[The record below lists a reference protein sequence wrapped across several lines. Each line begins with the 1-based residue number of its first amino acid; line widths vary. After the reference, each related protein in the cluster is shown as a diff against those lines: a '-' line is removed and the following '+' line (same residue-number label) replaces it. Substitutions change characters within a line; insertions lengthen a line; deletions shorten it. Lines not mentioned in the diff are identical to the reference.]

1 MFPLSL
7 QICAGGKSEDNVRNV
22 LDCINVYDRQR
33 GEVCVSIERG
43 SVRLSVC
50 MSPVLFEANEEPLM
64 HVLGIVLV

>member
-1 MFPLSL
+1 M
-7 QICAGGKSEDNVRNV
+7 